1 MKHTY
6 VVGTFVDSMTG
17 MEADY
22 FSDPYNVIEAESKE
36 EACSIYN
43 KKHKCDYFYGRVMA
57 ELQVGII
64 TDLDRYARRVDV
76 EKAIS
81 NSKDALYDKLKNRL
95 AECSGACT
103 VGDVLESKPKITRIC
118 GYLLEGQTVCKQEI
132 PARNA

>member
-1 MKHTY
+1 MKQTY

-22 FSDPYNVIEAESKE
+22 FSGPYDVIEAESKE

-57 ELQVGII
+57 ELQAGII
-64 TDLDRYARRVDV
+64 TDLDRYARRFDV

-81 NSKDALYDKLKNRL
+81 NSKDALYDELKNQL
-95 AECSGACT
+95 AECTGCAIP
-103 VGDVLESKPKITRIC
+103 ESTAKITRVC
-118 GYLLEGQTVCKQEI
+118 GYLLERKQ
-132 PARNA
+132 

>member
-1 MKHTY
+1 MKQTY

-22 FSDPYNVIEAESKE
+22 FSGPYDVIEAESKE

-57 ELQVGII
+57 ELQAGII
-64 TDLDRYARRVDV
+64 TDLDWYALRVDV

-81 NSKDALYDKLKNRL
+81 NSKDALYDDLKNQL
-95 AECSGACT
+95 AECTA
-103 VGDVLESKPKITRIC
+103 KITRVC
-118 GYLLEGQTVCKQEI
+118 GYLLERKQ
-132 PARNA
+132 